1 MILQTYPMKPSRANS
16 TQFERRQ
23 QLDDLNASGRD
34 DLTNTELKNVEN
46 LALKTSFDNV
56 YRPNNKVRLDLGG
69 TVSFY
74 QIKGLYTDW
83 KRQRAQIIEI

>member
-1 MILQTYPMKPSRANS
+1 ML
-16 TQFERRQ
+16 
-23 QLDDLNASGRD
+23 LGRD

-74 QIKGLYTDW
+74 QIKGLYTD
-83 KRQRAQIIEI
+83 RQRAQINRHLEHRTIFILKKLSATLVGGT